1 VHLLADSTGLRLFG
15 PGGWLE
21 DKHGSKRRWAWRML
35 HLATDADTG
44 HIVASVLTSRD
55 TDDSSQVGPLLDW
68 VAGSVASITGDG
80 DYDQDDVYA
89 GIAARHQMPTS
100 PSFRLLDG
108 RRPPVIGLPQSGPSL
123 PGGRHL
129 DERSGPSRSLCC
141 RQD

>member
-1 VHLLADSTGLRLFG
+1 
-15 PGGWLE
+15 
-21 DKHGSKRRWAWRML
+21 ML
-35 HLATDADTG
+35 HLVTDADTG

-68 VAGSVASITGDG
+68 VAGSLASITGDG